1 LWAAL
6 LAIEILLKARSF
18 QVYEKQRRGMHKV
31 LKGGQRIHT
40 RLYHR
45 TVEELTGAQHVSV
58 VNWFSSS
65 VPLRQ
70 AERQH
75 AGDHVL
81 LSSSINVPLL
91 IDRDCCVRS
100 FVVHVLQ

>member
-1 LWAAL
+1 LTPRKLKLWAEL
-6 LAIEILLKARSF
+6 LAIGVLLKANSF
-18 QVYEKQRRGMHKV
+18 RVYEKQKRGLHKV
-31 LKGGQRIHT
+31 LKGGQRIHS

-45 TVEELTGAQHVSV
+45 NVEELTGTQHVSV

-65 VPLRQ
+65 VPSRQ

-81 LSSSINVPLL
+81 RSSSINVPLL
-91 IDRDCCVRS
+91 ID
-100 FVVHVLQ
+100 

>member
-1 LWAAL
+1 
-6 LAIEILLKARSF
+6 
-18 QVYEKQRRGMHKV
+18 MHKV

-40 RLYHR
+40 RLCHK
-45 TVEELTGAQHVSV
+45 TVGELTGTQHVSV

-65 VPLRQ
+65 DNSRQ
-70 AERQH
+70 TERQH

-81 LSSSINVPLL
+81 RSSSINMPLV
-91 IDRDCCVRS
+91 IDRDCCVRG

>member
-1 LWAAL
+1 
-6 LAIEILLKARSF
+6 
-18 QVYEKQRRGMHKV
+18 MHKV

-40 RLYHR
+40 RLFHR

-65 VPLRQ
+65 VNSRQ

-81 LSSSINVPLL
+81 RSSSINVPLL